1 MELAAEL
8 ARTSLRI
15 PHGGYSGG
23 GLGGGFG
30 GRRGGG
36 GLGHAGSFI
45 VHAAIWRVAGQAIAT
60 IFRRV
65 PALGTVAAILLVLFV
80 LPALTRWGNN
90 HRRRARSR
98 RPPYARV
105 GGRGPR
111 DW

>member
-1 MELAAEL
+1 VELAAEL
-8 ARTSLRI
+8 ARASLRI

-36 GLGHAGSFI
+36 GLGHVSSFI
-45 VHAAIWRVAGQAIAT
+45 VHAAIWHVAGQAIGT
-60 IFRRV
+60 IFRRF

-80 LPALTRWGNN
+80 LSALIRWGNN
-90 HRRRARSR
+90 RRRARSR
-98 RPPYARV
+98 RPPDATV